1 MKAAHGAVAGL
12 ILVGLSVAILA
23 GKQIVV
29 AAQDV
34 PILVDAPEDIP
45 LDAPMAQ
52 DDTSEADAAQ
62 ADSANEDATGKD
74 ATAAVVP
81 PQIANAPGP
90 RAFDPELSSSESHR
104 DGAFERIAPR
114 APLSELALAAPPKPP
129 KQTKPE
135 DWKGTPLFQPV
146 AKAAGLIDAKGYSVA
161 VSGID
166 MVGVDKTC
174 TDAGKEWACGQR
186 ARTAFRGF
194 LRGRAVV
201 CKVPPE
207 NGRDIIAAECRIG
220 KEDVGQWLVENG
232 WARAASGGPYAEAGK
247 KAETDRK
254 GIFGPPPERIRM
266 MLSPGASSLPAPP
279 SVSTQAATPEE
290 VVPALPDIAPPSEL
304 SATPQVFP
312 PAPRR

>member
-12 ILVGLSVAILA
+12 ILVGMSAAILA
-23 GKQIVV
+23 GRQHV

-34 PILVDAPEDIP
+34 VIAVDAPEDLP
-45 LDAPMAQ
+45 ADVLLD
-52 DDTSEADAAQ
+52 EADAA
-62 ADSANEDATGKD
+62 DGDGS
-74 ATAAVVP
+74 TAAVVASSP
-81 PQIANAPGP
+81 APMATPQ
-90 RAFDPELSSSESHR
+90 RTLDPELPAATGHR

-146 AKAAGLIDAKGYSVA
+146 AKAAGLIDAKGYSIA

-166 MVGVDKTC
+166 MVGLEETC

-220 KEDVGQWLVENG
+220 KEDIGQWLVENG
-232 WARAASGGPYAEAGK
+232 WARATAAGPYAEAGK
-247 KAETDRK
+247 QAEADRK
-254 GIFGPPPERIRM
+254 GIFGPPPERIKM

-279 SVSTQAATPEE
+279 PAALQ
-290 VVPALPDIAPPSEL
+290 PALPADTAPVQSDIVGMPEL

>member
-23 GKQIVV
+23 GKQVVV

-34 PILVDAPEDIP
+34 PVLIDAPEDLPADIP
-45 LDAPMAQ
+45 MD
-52 DDTSEADAAQ
+52 EADAAG
-62 ADSANEDATGKD
+62 SNS
-74 ATAAVVP
+74 TAAVVASSP
-81 PQIANAPGP
+81 VPMAAPQ
-90 RAFDPELSSSESHR
+90 RTLDPELPAETGHR
-104 DGAFERIAPR
+104 EGAFERIAPR
-114 APLSELALAAPPKPP
+114 APLSELALAAPPNPP

-135 DWKGTPLFQPV
+135 DWKGTALFQPV

-166 MVGVDKTC
+166 MVGLDETC

-201 CKVPPE
+201 CTVPPE

-220 KEDVGQWLVENG
+220 KQDVGQWLVENG
-232 WARAASGGPYAEAGK
+232 WARAAAGGPYIEAGK
-247 KAETDRK
+247 KAEADRK

-279 SVSTQAATPEE
+279 SVSTQAASPEE

>member
-1 MKAAHGAVAGL
+1 MKATHGAVAGL

-23 GKQIVV
+23 GKQVVV
-29 AAQDV
+29 AAQEAPIIVDV
-34 PILVDAPEDIP
+34 PEDMP
-45 LDAPMAQ
+45 ADLPMAQ
-52 DDTSEADAAQ
+52 DETAGE
-62 ADSANEDATGKD
+62 G
-74 ATAAVVP
+74 ATAAVAP
-81 PQIANAPGP
+81 PPNAETSTS
-90 RAFDPELSSSESHR
+90 RAFDPELAHSESHH

-166 MVGVDKTC
+166 MVGLEETC

-207 NGRDIIAAECRIG
+207 NGRDIIAAECHIG

-232 WARAASGGPYAEAGK
+232 WARAATGGPYAEAGK
-247 KAETDRK
+247 KAEADRK

-279 SVSTQAATPEE
+279 PMSLQPALPTEAA
-290 VVPALPDIAPPSEL
+290 PALPDIVEPSEPL
-304 SATPQVFP
+304 ATPQVFP